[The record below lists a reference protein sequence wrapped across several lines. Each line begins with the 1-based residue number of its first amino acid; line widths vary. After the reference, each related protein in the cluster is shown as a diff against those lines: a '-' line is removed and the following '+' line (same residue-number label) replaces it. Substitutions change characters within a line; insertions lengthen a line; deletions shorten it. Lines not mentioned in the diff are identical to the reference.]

1 MKNFTILFIL
11 LSVSV
16 FGQKKMI
23 KKAEV
28 AFEHYEKG
36 EKYKALLI
44 FKELTKDYPKSENYG
59 RNLYNIPT
67 IYQELDSTE
76 MVSCS

>member
-1 MKNFTILFIL
+1 
-11 LSVSV
+11 
-16 FGQKKMI
+16 MI